1 MSEINPYSNEKE
13 YPIFDIS
20 TSQTEEKINIENFK
34 PNDPNEILQ
43 PDLEN
48 SYINEIHKE
57 TTNISYM
64 LNDLSTDQP
73 IAFEKN
79 NETTYSFTTPAPAD
93 LSEETK
99 NNELDENKILNENEI
114 LNENVPEPNVIDESE
129 NIPEPV
135 DNNEND
141 EDVSKIVNGNDD
153 SENNYY
159 QVPEAIED
167 NAPNDTDTDSEFE
180 EDSIDKPKTLC
191 PFRLS
196 IIVILLIFIVVMCY
210 YD

>member
-48 SYINEIHKE
+48 SYINEIHEE
-57 TTNISYM
+57 TTNNSYM

-73 IAFEKN
+73 IAYEKN
-79 NETTYSFTTPAPAD
+79 NEITYSFTTPAPAD

-99 NNELDENKILNENEI
+99 NNVLDENEI

-141 EDVSKIVNGNDD
+141 EDMSKIVGGNDD

-180 EDSIDKPKTLC
+180 EDSIEKPKTLC

-196 IIVILLIFIVVMCY
+196 IIILLLIFIVVMCY

>member
-48 SYINEIHKE
+48 SYINEIHEE
-57 TTNISYM
+57 TINSYK

-73 IAFEKN
+73 IAYEKN
-79 NETTYSFTTPAPAD
+79 NEMTYSFTTPAPAPAD

-114 LNENVPEPNVIDESE
+114 LNENVPEPNVIDES
-129 NIPEPV
+129 
-135 DNNEND
+135 END